1 MKKIAALMM
10 AIAMTFSLAMTA
22 SAADV
27 VDDISSYEEA
37 VASGYDDYL
46 TEAVTRGTSVPSA
59 SKVWDFNDG
68 KYEGFLN
75 NIRTGIYTNYCF
87 YPNSDGELTF
97 GWNVKGNQS
106 LDGASAKWKV
116 LVGIYDMSGKYIVET
131 KGGSFCYDY
140 GIFHKGSVTFADLDP
155 DTKYCFFISVYDGA
169 CQIYGDCWVSD

>member
-1 MKKIAALMM
+1 MKKIVALMM
-10 AIAMTFSLAMTA
+10 AFAMTFSLAMTA
-22 SAADV
+22 SAAEAV
-27 VDDISSYEEA
+27 SDISSYEEA
-37 VASGYDDYL
+37 VAKGYDDYL

-59 SKVWDFNDG
+59 SKVWDFDDG
-68 KYEGFLN
+68 RYDGRLN

-97 GWNVKGNQS
+97 GWNVRGNQS

-131 KGGSFCYDY
+131 KTSPFYYNY
-140 GIFHKGSVTFADLDP
+140 GIFHADDVTFSGLDT